1 MYSPPVSQSS
11 TQRPGILSRL
21 RRDIPFFAIA
31 VAVFVLDQ
39 LTKGAIRATLL
50 PGESAPQDTW
60 VRLTHVTNTGAA
72 FGLFPNQSIF
82 LLVTT
87 VIGVAAI
94 LLYYL
99 NPPVRSGFLT
109 LALGLQLG
117 GAMGNLLDR
126 LRLGYVTDF
135 LDFRVWPVFNLADSA
150 IVVGVTILA
159 VFLVLGERT
168 QPAGGPA
175 DGRQA

>member
-11 TQRPGILSRL
+11 TQRPGVLSRL

-31 VAVFVLDQ
+31 VAVFILDQ
-39 LTKGAIRATLL
+39 LTKGAIRAMLL
-50 PGESAPQDTW
+50 PGESVPKDTW

-99 NPPVRSGFLT
+99 NPPVRSHVLT
-109 LALGLQLG
+109 MALGLQLG